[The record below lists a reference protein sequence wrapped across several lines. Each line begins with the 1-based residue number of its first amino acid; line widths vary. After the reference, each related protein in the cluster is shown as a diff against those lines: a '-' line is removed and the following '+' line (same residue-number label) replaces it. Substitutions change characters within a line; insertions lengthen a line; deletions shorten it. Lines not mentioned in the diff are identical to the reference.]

1 MSRRTCGIAAIAAD
15 AACRYRARGFPN
27 LSKGHSAR
35 HPGHHASRGELDG
48 TVTIALTA
56 EGRLQVEAAWNAG
69 GSSRSAV
76 RAIDGHFTARTL
88 ASEWAD
94 ALAAGREPVS
104 V

>member
-1 MSRRTCGIAAIAAD
+1 MAHQTSAKVTAPGTLVTM
-15 AACRYRARGFPN
+15 RAG
-27 LSKGHSAR
+27 GA
-35 HPGHHASRGELDG
+35 LDG

-94 ALAAGREPVS
+94 ALAAGREPVTA
-104 V
+104 